1 MKIRRIF
8 SVFLLSVLLATLFLT
23 PQAYALEEPTLDARN
38 ALLMD
43 ETNGRMLYGK
53 AEKEKA
59 YPASITKIMTAL
71 LVLEAVDRGD
81 LSASQPIT
89 ASYEAANSIDE
100 DSSTAGIEEGE
111 VLTVEQLLYCLLI
124 VSANEAA
131 NILAE
136 AVSGSVTDFVALMN
150 QRAAE
155 LGCEG
160 THFTNTNGLPDPDH
174 YTTAWDIYLIAREAM
189 KHDLFMMLG
198 IAILTTRLNKSAET
212 DAELKK
218 MWETCMA
225 YDPKWANYFRKRTP
239 LLFVSVPGRVGQE
252 FAGSFYR
259 FANNVVRFN

>member
-59 YPASITKIMTAL
+59 YPASITKVMTAL

-81 LSASQPIT
+81 LSVSQPIT

-111 VLTVEQLLYCLLI
+111 VLTVEQLLYCLLV

-136 AVSGSVTDFVALMN
+136 AVSGSITDFVSLMN

-155 LGCEG
+155 LGWIKGFEDG
-160 THFTNTNGLPDPDH
+160 TFRPDTYITRAQAMTMINRVLNRIPEEESDLLTGMNVWPDCNPGDWFYLAVQEATNSHDFKHKAGNYEIWTGMNKNPD
-174 YTTAWDIYLIAREAM
+174 W
-189 KHDLFMMLG
+189 
-198 IAILTTRLNKSAET
+198 TRYEN
-212 DAELKK
+212 
-218 MWETCMA
+218 
-225 YDPKWANYFRKRTP
+225 
-239 LLFVSVPGRVGQE
+239 
-252 FAGSFYR
+252 
-259 FANNVVRFN
+259 